1 MSSEKKG
8 GGGGGL
14 LEGGAIWEEG
24 LNRGLTVYF
33 SIIGVQ
39 KTVLYIKDLV
49 P

>member
-1 MSSEKKG
+1 M

-14 LEGGAIWEEG
+14 IRRRG
-24 LNRGLTVYF
+24 LFERRGLINRGLTVYF
-33 SIIGVQ
+33 TIIGVQ